1 MNLAQSGIQMP
12 PKKVGGR
19 GNLRILFFDPRCLK
33 EKFRRS
39 DTLEHKQLL
48 NVFPG
53 Q

>member
-19 GNLRILFFDPRCLK
+19 RK
-33 EKFRRS
+33 ETFRRS

>member
-19 GNLRILFFDPRCLK
+19 GTLQILFFDPRCRK
-33 EKFRRS
+33 ETFRRS
-39 DTLEHKQLL
+39 NTLEHKQLL